1 MNIVLNTRQFPNTIM
16 NPPESLRHLGQPGTP
31 AYQKLSGKGEVPA
44 RISFE
49 GMLEGKATTWL
60 ATLWTTASYPG
71 NNPCG
76 ERHVQFMEVGNSR
89 EGLTPITLVLNLE
102 KIDDGALLKAL
113 IMVRKYKRLRPGLI
127 CFGSQ
132 R

>member
-1 MNIVLNTRQFPNTIM
+1 MNS
-16 NPPESLRHLGQPGTP
+16 PESLRHLGQNGTL
-31 AYQKLSGKGEVPA
+31 AYQKLSGEGEIPA

-49 GMLEGKATTWL
+49 GMLEGRDTTWL

-71 NNPCG
+71 TSPCG
-76 ERHVQFMEVGNSR
+76 EKHAQFMEIGDSR
-89 EGLTPITLVLNLE
+89 EGLTPITLVLNLDE
-102 KIDDGALLKAL
+102 IDDAALLKAL

-132 R
+132 RQSG